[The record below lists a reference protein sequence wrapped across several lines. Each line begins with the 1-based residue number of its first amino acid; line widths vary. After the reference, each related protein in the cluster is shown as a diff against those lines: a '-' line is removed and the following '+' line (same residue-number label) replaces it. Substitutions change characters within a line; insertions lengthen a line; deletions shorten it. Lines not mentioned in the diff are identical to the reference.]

1 MARRLAHALLA
12 AAQATRVW
20 KVVLLV
26 LIGVVCWLTLT
37 PKPPPAIDFGW
48 DKLNHVMGFMALG
61 FSACL
66 SYPGSAR
73 RRIVALCAMVVLG
86 GVIEILQLYVPG
98 RSSEWGDLLA
108 DAIGVGAG
116 AIVAALLLRL
126 LVGVARAAH

>member
-1 MARRLAHALLA
+1 MARRLAHTLLA
-12 AAQATRVW
+12 AAQATRAW
-20 KVVLLV
+20 KAVLLV

-66 SYPGSAR
+66 SYPSSGR
-73 RRIVALCAMVVLG
+73 QRVFALCAMVMLG
-86 GVIEILQLYVPG
+86 GLIEILQLYVPG

-116 AIVAALLLRL
+116 ALIAVLLLRL
-126 LVGVARAAH
+126 LTGVACRAD

>member
-61 FSACL
+61 FFACL
-66 SYPGSAR
+66 SYPDSAR
-73 RRIVALCAMVVLG
+73 RRIVALGAMVVLG

>member
-1 MARRLAHALLA
+1 MARRLAHTLLA
-12 AAQATRVW
+12 ASRATRVW
-20 KVVLLV
+20 KAVLLV

-48 DKLNHVMGFMALG
+48 DKLNHVMAFMALG
-61 FSACL
+61 FSSCL
-66 SYPGSAR
+66 SYPDSSR
-73 RRIVALCAMVVLG
+73 RRILALCAMVALG
-86 GVIEILQLYVPG
+86 GAIEILQLYVPG

-126 LVGVARAAH
+126 LVGVARQAD